1 MFISWRARGTVG
13 DESLE
18 WTGIDRFRLR
28 DDSLASEADIIF
40 DTAPFL
46 QAGLAGAVGSAG

>member
-1 MFISWRARGTVG
+1 VFISWRARGTVG